1 MANLTMRCKGRGTG
15 RARGF
20 TLLEA
25 LISLLIL
32 TAGLLAAYRFNSTTI
47 AFSAESNVRAHALTM
62 AEAKLEELRNF
73 QNGAEFDTLVIAGE
87 DGEVE
92 YKSAAL
98 TRSWACED
106 LGLGDDPAVLCDS
119 TLRKINITVAWVD
132 KLGEQ
137 QSVVLNSIIWRNN
150 PAKGAKDL
158 FLALNTNGNSVDDY
172 LDGNGNIVKSAGEDG
187 GTVIISD
194 TTEYRPADGSLPDPD
209 NPFVPE
215 DYWDIE
221 LFGDIFFTDDGLAS
235 VSVTDGNHLEASC
248 DIVDSVGYAAVS
260 DGILLDGNGK
270 EVVDANGIQVL
281 VAGGFVLEVLVD
293 VNGAP
298 VLDDEGNLQRVR
310 ARDILETEIKSVVD
324 FQVYEDG
331 AWLFDV
337 YGDPVM
343 YQDHVYDPVDGE
355 RYVARYIEEGTI
367 DAPVKA
373 LVYYRA
379 SLIALAEGA
388 GGFRYRCEILGVL
401 DTDKSWKGTLA
412 YTAAGND
419 GICIPAPENSVHS
432 VNVDIAYSPPSE
444 AEPTTYDDLAVVV
457 MTNKGSCP
465 KIVQ

>member
-47 AFSAESNVRAHALTM
+47 AFSAESNVRAYALTM

-73 QNGAEFDTLVIAGE
+73 RNGAEFDTLVV
-87 DGEVE
+87 DGVDGTVN
-92 YKSAAL
+92 YASAVL
-98 TRSWACED
+98 TRSWVSED
-106 LGLGDDPAVLCDS
+106 LGIGS
-119 TLRKINITVAWVD
+119 TLRKINITVLWKD
-132 KLGEQ
+132 KLDVE
-137 QSVVLNSIIWRNN
+137 QSVALNSIIWRHN

-158 FLALNTNGNSVDDY
+158 FLALNTNGKSVDDY
-172 LDGNGNIVKSAGEDG
+172 LDGNGNIVKPAGEDG

-194 TTEYRPADGSLPDPD
+194 TTEYRPPVADPE

-235 VSVTDGNHLEASC
+235 VSVTAGNHLDASC
-248 DIVDSVGYAAVS
+248 DIVDSVGYAAVES
-260 DGILLDGNGK
+260 GILQDGNGK
-270 EVVDANGIQVL
+270 EVVDANKIKVL
-281 VAGGFVLEVLVD
+281 VEGGFVQEVLVD
-293 VNGAP
+293 VNGDP
-298 VLDDEGNLQRVR
+298 VLDAEGNLQRDV
-310 ARDILETEIKSVVD
+310 ARDIGGTAIKSVVD
-324 FQVYEDG
+324 FQVYENG

-337 YGDPVM
+337 YGDPVR

-355 RYVARYIEEGTI
+355 RYVARYIEETTI
-367 DAPVKA
+367 DGPVKT

-388 GGFRYRCEILGVL
+388 GGFRYRCEILGVSDDL
-401 DTDKSWKGTLA
+401 DFWKGTLT
-412 YTAAGND
+412 YSPAGND
-419 GICIPAPENSVHS
+419 GICVPSNPSHS
-432 VNVDIAYSPPSE
+432 VSVEIFNSADE
-444 AEPTTYDDLAVVV
+444 KTTYSDDLAVVV
-457 MTNKGSCP
+457 MTNAGSCP
-465 KIVQ
+465 KIAK